1 MRAVLCWLDDRLG
14 FSTTVK
20 PLIEHPVPPTG
31 WDYTIG
37 SATLIAFTVQV
48 ITGVALAFSYVPTP
62 DHAYESLDFITHGAI
77 LGNVVRGVH
86 FWGASAMVLLVCA
99 HAAQVFLI
107 GAFKYPREVNWLS
120 GTLLLVFTFGMAFT
134 GQLLRWNQDAYWA
147 VVVGASQA
155 ARAPLI
161 GDFLTGILFAGGQ
174 IGGATLTRF
183 YATHVFMIPAI
194 IFGLLGIHLYLVIRH
209 GVSEPPVPGMLVDR
223 RTYRQRYEELIH
235 KVGEPFWPDAGW
247 KDVVFALAV
256 GSIVLILAAVLGPPE
271 LGNKADP
278 TVIQAYPRPDW
289 YFLWYFALLALIP
302 PSIEDW
308 FIIGFPLVLGLL
320 FILLPFVAPYGE
332 RSPRRRPWAVAFVAL
347 TAFSI
352 GALVKYGSDAPWSP
366 DLANNLA
373 LPAAVTASLSPSA
386 AQGAQSFQQRGCI
399 NCHTIA
405 GVGGQRGPDL
415 THVGSSLSSDELT
428 WRILNGG
435 RNMPAYGATLPPQEL
450 ANLVEFL
457 STRK

>member
-1 MRAVLCWLDDRLG
+1 MKSVLCWLDDRLG

-37 SATLIAFTVQV
+37 SAALIAFTVQV
-48 ITGVALAFSYVPTP
+48 VTGVALAFTYVPTP
-62 DHAYESLDFITHGAI
+62 DHAYESLEFITNVAI
-77 LGNVVRGVH
+77 LGNVVRGIH
-86 FWGASAMVLLVCA
+86 YWGASAMVLLVCA

-107 GAFKYPREVNWLS
+107 GAFKFPREVNWLS

-155 ARAPLI
+155 ARAPVI
-161 GDFLTGILFAGGQ
+161 GELLTGILFAGPQ

-194 IFGLLGIHLYLVIRH
+194 VFALLGLHLFLVIRH
-209 GVSEPPVPGMLVDR
+209 GVSEPPVPGVVVER

-235 KVGEPFWPDAGW
+235 KIGVPFWPDAGW

-256 GSIVLILAAVLGPPE
+256 GSVVVVLAAVLGPPP
-271 LGNKADP
+271 LGPKADP
-278 TVIQAYPRPDW
+278 LVLQADPRPDW

-302 PSIEDW
+302 PGIEDF
-308 FIIGFPLVLGLL
+308 FIIAFPLLLGLA
-320 FILLPFVAPYGE
+320 FVLLPFLAPLGE
-332 RSPRRRPWAVAFVAL
+332 RSARRRPWAIGVVLL
-347 TAFSI
+347 TAVSI
-352 GALVKYGSDAPWSP
+352 SALVVIGSEAPWSP
-366 DLANNLA
+366 DLTEGLA
-373 LPAAVTASLSPSA
+373 VPSSVTAGLSPAAMRGVH
-386 AQGAQSFQQRGCI
+386 SFETRGCI

-405 GVGGQRGPDL
+405 GVGGRRGPDL
-415 THVGSSLSSDELT
+415 THIGSDLTGDELT

-435 RNMPAYGATLPPQEL
+435 RNMPAYGTTLGPDEE

-457 STRK
+457 QTLK